1 MVKVTIHWV
10 RHGESC
16 SNVGD
21 LSDKLKHPPLTNKG
35 IEQAKYLGKHYLNN
49 NYDIIFSSPL
59 IRTLMTCFHSIG
71 ESNNNPVEGMAPKEK
86 TTIFLNPNIA
96 EKPDFGA
103 YLGSTQNAIISPSV
117 LKKFMETFTTTYN
130 NLNFDLNYKY
140 LPESNNY
147 KEYNDKSNIER
158 NINNFYEQIKRNSKL
173 QEKKEVKI
181 LCFAHGGIIKDIYEH
196 RTHSKF
202 TQKIINPNS
211 IISVKDNELF
221 NTQIVEEVYNIVGS
235 ETEINIKFNKDSIN
249 LNLNGKIYN
258 PLEHYKEFTNF
269 IKNNKHINVNCN
281 QELFD
286 KTKDLGRLKY
296 LKYKNKYL
304 RLKKQLNLL

>member
-16 SNVGD
+16 SNVGTW
-21 LSDKLKHPPLTNKG
+21 SDKLKHPPLTNKG
-35 IEQAKYLGKHYLNN
+35 IEQAKFLGKNYLNHD
-49 NYDIIFSSPL
+49 YDIIFSSPL
-59 IRTLMTCFHSIG
+59 IRTLMTCFYSIS
-71 ESNNNPVEGMAPKEK
+71 ESKKKPVEGMPAKQEI
-86 TTIFLNPNIA
+86 TIFLNPNIA

-117 LKKFMETFTTTYN
+117 LKKFMETFTTIYN
-130 NLNFDLNYKY
+130 NLKFDLNYKY
-140 LPESNNY
+140 LPEANNY
-147 KEYNDKSNIER
+147 KEYNDKANIER

-173 QEKKEVKI
+173 QGKKEIKI

-202 TQKIINPNS
+202 TQKIINPNN
-211 IISVKDNELF
+211 IVPCKDNELF
-221 NTQIVEEVYNIVGS
+221 NTQIIEEVYTIVGS
-235 ETEINIKFNKDSIN
+235 ETELNIKFNKDDI
-249 LNLNGKIYN
+249 NLNGKVYK
-258 PLEHYKEFTNF
+258 PLEHYEEFTNF
-269 IKNNKHINVNCN
+269 IKNNKDISLNCN